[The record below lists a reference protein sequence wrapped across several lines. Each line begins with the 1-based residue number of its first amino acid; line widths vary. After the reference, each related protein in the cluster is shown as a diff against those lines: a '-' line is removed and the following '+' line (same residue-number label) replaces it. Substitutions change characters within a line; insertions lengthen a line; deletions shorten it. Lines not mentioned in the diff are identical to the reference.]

1 MEVFN
6 KHAPIKTR
14 YVRANDQPFIT
25 KELRKEHM
33 KRSKLRNKYLK
44 EKTIQN
50 NDAYK
55 KQRNKCVFLLKKE
68 KIAYFSKLNPS
79 KVCDNKN
86 FWKVVNPLFSDKVT
100 PSDNITLIENGKII
114 RDEHQIAEIFNK
126 FFSNAVQ
133 DLNIEKYEHFSFDKY
148 FLCKDNINEDPILRA
163 IEKYENHPSILKI
176 KEKTPNNTGFSFQP
190 TNLRSV
196 IREIGDLNE
205 SKSAP
210 IESIPPGILKDHYDI
225 IGPKTEYFLKIR
237 NSF

>member
-1 MEVFN
+1 M
-6 KHAPIKTR
+6 
-14 YVRANDQPFIT
+14 
-25 KELRKEHM
+25 
-33 KRSKLRNKYLK
+33 
-44 EKTIQN
+44 
-50 NDAYK
+50 
-55 KQRNKCVFLLKKE
+55 FLLKKA
-68 KIAYFSKLNPS
+68 KIVYFSKLNPS
-79 KVCDNKN
+79 KVCDNKI

-225 IGPKTEYFLKIR
+225 IGPQIVIDFNSSIKTGIFPQNQKLAVVSPLFKKDDKQCKGNFRPVSILPALSKVSERLI
-237 NSF
+237 